1 MSKATAKLNRKVI
14 PFDQLPDCAWVRKP
28 MVMALFGV
36 SNTTLWRWGNEGR
49 IPKPTLIGPRVSAWR
64 VGDLRKFLGQPS

>member
-1 MSKATAKLNRKVI
+1 MSKATAKLTRKVV

-28 MVMALFGV
+28 RVMALFGV
-36 SNTTLWRWGNEGR
+36 SDTTLWRWGKEGR

-64 VGDLRKFLGQPS
+64 VGDLRKFLGQSS

>member
-1 MSKATAKLNRKVI
+1 MSKATAKLNRKPI

-28 MVMALFGV
+28 TLMALFSV
-36 SNTTLWRWGNEGR
+36 SDTTLWRWGREGR

-64 VGDLRKFLGQPS
+64 VGDIRRFLEQQS